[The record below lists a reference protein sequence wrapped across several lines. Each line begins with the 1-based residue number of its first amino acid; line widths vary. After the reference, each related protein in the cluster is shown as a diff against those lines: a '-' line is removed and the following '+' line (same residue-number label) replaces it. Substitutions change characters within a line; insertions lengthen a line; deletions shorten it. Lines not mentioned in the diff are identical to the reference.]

1 MNNGLLILFS
11 VLILFLGSLLTTIFS
26 KKIVKFLSFISVFI
40 GLVLILDVA
49 FRYFKNLETNFTS
62 LTFKNLD
69 IFIIDSYAIIMALVF
84 LLVGLLIVVYSFG
97 YMAHYEEQK
106 KYYFFV
112 TLFICSMLGLIFSGN
127 LILMYIFWEI
137 TSICSWQL
145 IGFYKKNVH
154 LTAANKA
161 FLVTFLGS
169 ALMLFGISIIF
180 YENQTFNLS
189 FLKGKTISDLV
200 SLSLLFGMLAKS
212 AQLPFHIWLPE
223 AGVAPTPVTAL
234 LHAAVLVKIGVYTF
248 GRIFGFTFSIS
259 PEFQIIEIIIA
270 ISTILVSGLLAF
282 IEQDIKKI
290 LAYSTI
296 SQLGYIFLGFATN
309 VSTSITGAIF
319 YIVSHSVAKAGL
331 FLSAGIIEQNTHE
344 RNIINLGGLAKTMPI
359 TSISFL
365 ICGFSVIGFP
375 LFSGFWAKFFVIKGI
390 AEKGYITIGF
400 LSILGAVLTLMYIM
414 RIYNSVFLGEK
425 KFEVKENTKGMVF
438 VVLILA
444 VISVI
449 LGVLPHIVLNFIKK
463 I

>member
-1 MNNGLLILFS
+1 
-11 VLILFLGSLLTTIFS
+11 
-26 KKIVKFLSFISVFI
+26 
-40 GLVLILDVA
+40 
-49 FRYFKNLETNFTS
+49 

-69 IFIIDSYAIIMALVF
+69 IFIIDRYAIIMALVL

-169 ALMLFGISIIF
+169 SLMLFGISIIF

-200 SLSLLFGMLAKS
+200 SLFLLFGMLAKS

-270 ISTILVSGLLAF
+270 ISTILVAGLLAF

-331 FLSAGIIEQNTHE
+331 FLSVGIIEQNTHE

-359 TSISFL
+359 NSISFL
-365 ICGFSVIGFP
+365 ICGFSIIGFP

-425 KFEVKENTKGMVF
+425 KFEVKENTKGMVL

-444 VISVI
+444 GISVI
-449 LGVLPHIVLNFIKK
+449 LGILPHIVLNFIKK